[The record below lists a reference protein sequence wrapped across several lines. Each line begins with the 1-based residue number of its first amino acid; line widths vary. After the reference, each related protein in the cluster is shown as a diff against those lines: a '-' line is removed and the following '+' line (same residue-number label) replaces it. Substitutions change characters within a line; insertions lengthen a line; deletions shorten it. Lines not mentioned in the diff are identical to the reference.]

1 MEQKERLIEETNKR
15 YAKRRC
21 TDGTKQTVAMY
32 YEYCEYDTERMTFET
47 YCDFVKEQKIAYTN
61 AVFARNIIRNVL
73 TIDMK
78 IDKSLWPAKKYY
90 DDLLKAIDIE
100 NEAEHLVK
108 KDTMDK
114 FSKSFDDFLENNKRE
129 VYYRKYLCIYFSW
142 LAISSGVISKLQAD
156 NFKETND
163 GFVLTIPEKDIS
175 YRIED
180 KTAARCLKKILSN
193 ENHKPFF
200 LRPIERFRDEQVEK
214 IGNIEGKEVLHAT
227 LQTVFDSGIV
237 YWLSQ
242 NKTPDISEDNQY
254 LLAYY
259 EAMSRFLYGEPL
271 RSGEPL
277 SSGEPLNSAE
287 PTFDVEKE
295 AEKYVPLS
303 DWNVYVSTLS
313 RDLLDERNISAAKP
327 YVATFLA
334 WNGIPAELI
343 KLLTTKTLST
353 DGQEKLFIGNGIN
366 EIEIEAN
373 KRTCDIVGRLI
384 IEEPPGVLFED
395 PHNFTREEG
404 RRVGYIFGQPPVLNT
419 DIEIVYTS
427 GILYRLAKF
436 GQEPDD
442 KENLNYYKAV
452 ADYMYK
458 GDD

>member
-1 MEQKERLIEETNKR
+1 MGQKERLIEETNKR

-73 TIDMK
+73 TRDMK

-114 FSKSFDDFLENNKRE
+114 FSKSFDDFLDNNKRE

-259 EAMSRFLYGEPL
+259 EAMSHFIYGEPL
-271 RSGEPL
+271 DSSEPL
-277 SSGEPLNSAE
+277 SSAE
-287 PTFDVEKE
+287 PQIDVEKE
-295 AEKYVPLS
+295 AENYILG
-303 DWNVYVSTLS
+303 WQW
-313 RDLLDERNISAAKP
+313 ERFASQAELMIGIAKLHRLEP
-327 YVATFLA
+327 FFEYYLA
-334 WNGIPAELI
+334 WNGIPVELI
-343 KLLTTKTLST
+343 KLLTPKNISTNGEDRIYIT
-353 DGQEKLFIGNGIN
+353 DGRH
-366 EIEIEAN
+366 EIEIESSKNIAL
-373 KRTCDIVGRLI
+373 KLQDFILVAGDKVF
-384 IEEPPGVLFED
+384 EEVHGYTED
-395 PHNFTREEG
+395 NLAFAFFGARDFGFTNTVEEI
-404 RRVGYIFGQPPVLNT
+404 YI
-419 DIEIVYTS
+419 S

>member
-21 TDGTKQTVAMY
+21 AAGTKQTVAMY
-32 YEYCEYDTERMTFET
+32 YEYCGYDTDNMTFES
-47 YCDFVKEQKIAYTN
+47 YCNFLKENKILYTD
-61 AVFARNIIRNVL
+61 AVFARNIIRGVL
-73 TIDMK
+73 TESLEIEKELWPVKSYYTVMLEYIDMENEIEKNHYISVSQWNEFSSQMNDALLK
-78 IDKSLWPAKKYY
+78 INMRGLYKKYLICSMSWYGIQLNDIGKLTEKDIQIKDDSVVVYVSEFPNGVVIKDPCSVKGMEVVVNY
-90 DDLLKAIDIE
+90 DNNGQYLFKSPSKFTPAQVEKLKNDVDE
-100 NEAEHLVK
+100 NILN
-108 KDTMDK
+108 T
-114 FSKSFDDFLENNKRE
+114 SPGN
-129 VYYRKYLCIYFSW
+129 IYFS
-142 LAISSGVISKLQAD
+142 GM
-156 NFKETND
+156 F
-163 GFVLTIPEKDIS
+163 
-175 YRIED
+175 YRMT
-180 KTAARCLKKILSN
+180 KGYV
-193 ENHKPFF
+193 P
-200 LRPIERFRDEQVEK
+200 QV
-214 IGNIEGKEVLHAT
+214 
-227 LQTVFDSGIV
+227 
-237 YWLSQ
+237 
-242 NKTPDISEDNQY
+242 SEANQY

-271 RSGEPL
+271 DSGEPL
-277 SSGEPLNSAE
+277 SSDE

-313 RDLLDERNISAAKP
+313 RDLLDERNISTAKP

>member
-1 MEQKERLIEETNKR
+1 MIQKELIKSAVERRLQSRRETES
-15 YAKRRC
+15 
-21 TDGTKQTVAMY
+21 TKQVIKGFFEYCNYDTDRVTFDF
-32 YEYCEYDTERMTFET
+32 YCEYVSKKDVRYQEA
-47 YCDFVKEQKIAYTN
+47 I
-61 AVFARNIIRNVL
+61 FARRIIRYIAVDEL
-73 TIDMK
+73 GISKD
-78 IDKSLWPAKKYY
+78 LWPGWNVPETII
-90 DDLLKAIDIE
+90 KAVDIE
-100 NEAEHLVK
+100 KEVDEYISLDEWKAFSSDMETILKDINKRGFYKRYLILCLSWYGVYSSTIGKLEK
-108 KDTMDK
+108 KDIEVEEDK
-114 FSKSFDDFLENNKRE
+114 
-129 VYYRKYLCIYFSW
+129 
-142 LAISSGVISKLQAD
+142 VIVHLK
-156 NFKETND
+156 
-163 GFVLTIPEKDIS
+163 EKDIC
-175 YRIED
+175 IKD
-180 KTAARCLKKILSN
+180 RCAIDGMNKIYS
-193 ENHKPFF
+193 HKN
-200 LRPIERFRDEQVEK
+200 LQTYVIGRAERFTKQQIAELKSRCNSKVLDKNLNNIYVSGEIYRLSFGEK
-214 IGNIEGKEVLHAT
+214 PNVGK
-227 LQTVFDSGIV
+227 
-237 YWLSQ
+237 
-242 NKTPDISEDNQY
+242 DNTY
-254 LLAYY
+254 LMPYY

-271 RSGEPL
+271 DSGEPL
-277 SSGEPLNSAE
+277 SSDE

-334 WNGIPAELI
+334 WNGIPIELI

>member
-404 RRVGYIFGQPPVLNT
+404 RRVGYIFGQPPVLNN

>member
-114 FSKSFDDFLENNKRE
+114 FSKSFDAFLENNKRE

-227 LQTVFDSGIV
+227 LQTVFDSGTV

-271 RSGEPL
+271 DSSKPL
-277 SSGEPLNSAE
+277 SSDE

-313 RDLLDERNISAAKP
+313 RDLLDERNISVAKP

-334 WNGIPAELI
+334 WNGIPIELI

-353 DGQEKLFIGNGIN
+353 DGQEKLFIGNGVD

-373 KRTCDIVGRLI
+373 KKTCDVVGRLI
-384 IEEPPGVLFED
+384 IEEPPGVLFEN

>member
-1 MEQKERLIEETNKR
+1 MEQKELLNSATKKVLDSRKETIS
-15 YAKRRC
+15 
-21 TDGTKQTVAMY
+21 TKNTIKDY
-32 YEYCEYDTERMTFET
+32 YEFCSYNIDNMSFDSYCRFIFDTK
-47 YCDFVKEQKIAYTN
+47 VKYTDAIIA
-61 AVFARNIIRNVL
+61 RRIIRSVL
-73 TIDMK
+73 VGEIGEDPN
-78 IDKSLWPAKKYY
+78 LWPNGKVS
-90 DDLLKAIDIE
+90 E
-100 NEAEHLVK
+100 
-108 KDTMDK
+108 
-114 FSKSFDDFLENNKRE
+114 
-129 VYYRKYLCIYFSW
+129 
-142 LAISSGVISKLQAD
+142 
-156 NFKETND
+156 
-163 GFVLTIPEKDIS
+163 
-175 YRIED
+175 
-180 KTAARCLKKILSN
+180 KILSN
-193 ENHKPFF
+193 IDLENESVSYFTKDQWDSFS
-200 LRPIERFRDEQVEK
+200 EQMESALK
-214 IGNIEGKEVLHAT
+214 DFGKRGL
-227 LQTVFDSGIV
+227 
-237 YWLSQ
+237 Y
-242 NKTPDISEDNQY
+242 NRY
-254 LLAYY
+254 LLACLIWHGVSLRDVYKININEIEVEDTYFTVRAGKDKTVYRIDEKCALDGIRLLKNYDNTAPLLFKSSQKFTSDQIDLLKTKVDSCVLDKGLDDIHTSGLLYRMSLGERVEAGQGNKYLSLYY

-271 RSGEPL
+271 D
-277 SSGEPLNSAE
+277 SGEPLNSAE

-353 DGQEKLFIGNGIN
+353 DGQEKLFISNGIN

>member
-1 MEQKERLIEETNKR
+1 MIQKELIKSAVERRLQSRRETES
-15 YAKRRC
+15 
-21 TDGTKQTVAMY
+21 TKQVIKGFFEYCNYDTDRVTFDF
-32 YEYCEYDTERMTFET
+32 YCEYVSKKDVRYQEA
-47 YCDFVKEQKIAYTN
+47 I
-61 AVFARNIIRNVL
+61 FARRIIRYIAVDEL
-73 TIDMK
+73 GISKD
-78 IDKSLWPAKKYY
+78 LWPGWNVPETII
-90 DDLLKAIDIE
+90 KAVDIE
-100 NEAEHLVK
+100 KEVDEYISLDEWKAFSSDMETILKDINKRGFYKRYLILCLSWYGVYSSTIGKLEK
-108 KDTMDK
+108 KDIEVEEDK
-114 FSKSFDDFLENNKRE
+114 VVVHLE
-129 VYYRKYLCIYFSW
+129 
-142 LAISSGVISKLQAD
+142 
-156 NFKETND
+156 
-163 GFVLTIPEKDIS
+163 EKDIC
-175 YRIED
+175 IKD
-180 KTAARCLKKILSN
+180 RCAIDGMNKIYS
-193 ENHKPFF
+193 HKN
-200 LRPIERFRDEQVEK
+200 LQTYVIGRAERFTKQQIAELKSRCNSKVLDKNLNNIYVSGEIYRLSFGEK
-214 IGNIEGKEVLHAT
+214 PNIGK
-227 LQTVFDSGIV
+227 
-237 YWLSQ
+237 
-242 NKTPDISEDNQY
+242 DNTY
-254 LLAYY
+254 LMPYY

-271 RSGEPL
+271 I
-277 SSGEPLNSAE
+277 SGEPLNSAE

-313 RDLLDERNISAAKP
+313 RDLLDERNIGAAKP

-334 WNGIPAELI
+334 WNGIPIELI

-384 IEEPPGVLFED
+384 IEEPPGILFED

>member
-1 MEQKERLIEETNKR
+1 MIQKELIKSAVERRLQSRRETES
-15 YAKRRC
+15 
-21 TDGTKQTVAMY
+21 TKQVIKGFFEYCNYDTDRVTFDF
-32 YEYCEYDTERMTFET
+32 YCEYVSKKDVRYQEA
-47 YCDFVKEQKIAYTN
+47 I
-61 AVFARNIIRNVL
+61 FARRIIRYIAVDEL
-73 TIDMK
+73 GISKD
-78 IDKSLWPAKKYY
+78 LWPGWNVPETIIKSV
-90 DDLLKAIDIE
+90 DIE
-100 NEAEHLVK
+100 KEVNEYISLDEWEAFSNDMETILKDINKRGFYKRYLILCLSWYGVYSSTIGKLEK
-108 KDTMDK
+108 KDIEVEEDK
-114 FSKSFDDFLENNKRE
+114 
-129 VYYRKYLCIYFSW
+129 
-142 LAISSGVISKLQAD
+142 VIVHLK
-156 NFKETND
+156 
-163 GFVLTIPEKDIS
+163 EKDIC
-175 YRIED
+175 IKD
-180 KTAARCLKKILSN
+180 RCAIDGMNKIYS
-193 ENHKPFF
+193 HKN
-200 LRPIERFRDEQVEK
+200 LQTYVIGRAERFTKQQIAELKSRCNSKVLDKNLNNIYVSGEIYRLSFGEK
-214 IGNIEGKEVLHAT
+214 PNIGK
-227 LQTVFDSGIV
+227 
-237 YWLSQ
+237 
-242 NKTPDISEDNQY
+242 DNTY
-254 LLAYY
+254 LMPYY

-277 SSGEPLNSAE
+277 SSDE

-313 RDLLDERNISAAKP
+313 RDLLDERNIGAAKP

-334 WNGIPAELI
+334 WNGIPIELI

-353 DGQEKLFIGNGIN
+353 DGQEKLFIGNEIN

>member
-1 MEQKERLIEETNKR
+1 METILKDINKR
-15 YAKRRC
+15 GFYKRYLILC
-21 TDGTKQTVAMY
+21 LSWYGVY
-32 YEYCEYDTERMTFET
+32 SS
-47 YCDFVKEQKIAYTN
+47 
-61 AVFARNIIRNVL
+61 
-73 TIDMK
+73 TIGK
-78 IDKSLWPAKKYY
+78 LEKK
-90 DDLLKAIDIE
+90 DIE
-100 NEAEHLVK
+100 VEEDKVIVHLK
-108 KDTMDK
+108 
-114 FSKSFDDFLENNKRE
+114 
-129 VYYRKYLCIYFSW
+129 
-142 LAISSGVISKLQAD
+142 
-156 NFKETND
+156 
-163 GFVLTIPEKDIS
+163 EKDIC
-175 YRIED
+175 IKD
-180 KTAARCLKKILSN
+180 RCAIDGMNKIYS
-193 ENHKPFF
+193 HKN
-200 LRPIERFRDEQVEK
+200 LQTYVIGRAERFTKQQIAELKSRCNSKVLDKNLNNIYVSGEIYRLSFGEK
-214 IGNIEGKEVLHAT
+214 PNIGK
-227 LQTVFDSGIV
+227 
-237 YWLSQ
+237 
-242 NKTPDISEDNQY
+242 DNTY
-254 LLAYY
+254 LMPYY

-277 SSGEPLNSAE
+277 SSDE

-313 RDLLDERNISAAKP
+313 RDLLDERNIGAAKP

-334 WNGIPAELI
+334 WNGIPIELI

-353 DGQEKLFIGNGIN
+353 DGQEKLFIGNEIN

-452 ADYMYK
+452 AGYMYK